1 MKNQTIQS
9 LINLFKDAIANGRT
23 LKQQC
28 AIPGNKTYG
37 SVCGDMSKI
46 RKSLD
51 KSNELYREAVELYE
65 QLTGGKGRPCKYKS
79 EEVKDY
85 PLFNSVEEID
95 TDDRADISYTRD
107 DDGKIVGYNYHI
119 YRKNKP
125 ALIGTLSRDDMND
138 ILRMYSYYGDS
149 SQQRIIS
156 RHFPELSLIDLKR
169 ILRAFNITKASAPFA
184 PHMFEEKSEEEL
196 REIQLRE
203 KENSFLRKAEEDLI
217 KNNEKLL
224 KKYAQE
230 NIDLKRQIEEMSQF
244 KVNIPDTI
252 EPTYLE
258 QFEPTGN
265 DLILHLSD
273 LHIGAAVTSG
283 TMYGENWNY
292 GYNEAKRR
300 LESILTKVTELGC
313 FDTIILNLMGDNI
326 DCSGF
331 TGKTARLDHVMPN
344 NMDAREQGNNFITL
358 MLWFVDS
365 LIKNECCSN
374 LKVYSV
380 PCGNHGGNYE
390 YMVNK
395 ALLAIINVM
404 FPNVETTLF
413 EQFYGAYE
421 FKEHLFVLCHGKD
434 DAYMKRGLPLNLNE
448 DTKVKLYEWLDYEGI
463 TGDNIHFI
471 KGDLHSNNLNSCAKF
486 SYRNVLSLF
495 GASDYSNYNFS
506 RNSYGVSYEMF
517 INGNLVRGTF
527 ENV

>member
-1 MKNQTIQS
+1 MKNQTIKS

-23 LKQQC
+23 LKEQC
-28 AIPGNKTYG
+28 QIPGNKSIQT
-37 SVCGDMSKI
+37 VKVQMKEIKD
-46 RKSLD
+46 SLNS
-51 KSNELYREAVELYE
+51 SNELYREAMELYNK
-65 QLTGGKGRPCKYKS
+65 LTNPNTVVVSGIEDSPVYGT
-79 EEVKDY
+79 
-85 PLFNSVEEID
+85 VESLE
-95 TDDRADISYTRD
+95 TDSKAEISYERD
-107 DDGKIVGYNYHI
+107 SEGRITGYNYEI
-119 YRKNKP
+119 YRKGKAP
-125 ALIGTLSRDDMND
+125 LVGRLTRKEMNT
-138 ILRMYSYYGDS
+138 IHNLYSVYGDNL
-149 SQQRIIS
+149 QQRIVS
-156 RHFPELSLIDLKR
+156 REFPELSLIDLKR

-184 PHMFEEKSEEEL
+184 PHMFEEKTEDEL

-230 NIDLKRQIEEMSQF
+230 NIDLKKQIEEMAQF
-244 KVNIPDTI
+244 KVNIPETI
-252 EPTYLE
+252 EPVYLE

-273 LHIGAAVTSG
+273 LHIGASVTSG
-283 TMYGENWNY
+283 VMYGENWNY

-300 LESILTKVTELGC
+300 LESILIKVKELGD
-313 FDTIILNLMGDNI
+313 FDNIIINLMGDNI

-344 NMDAREQGNNFITL
+344 NMDAREQGNSFITL
-358 MLWFVDS
+358 MLWFIDS

-374 LKVYSV
+374 VKVYSV

-395 ALLAIINVM
+395 ALLATINVM
-404 FPNVETTLF
+404 FPEIETTLF
-413 EQFYGAYE
+413 EEFYGAYE
-421 FKEHLFVLCHGKD
+421 FNDHVFVLCHGKD

-448 DTKVKLYEWLDYEGI
+448 DAKVRLYEWLDYEGI